1 MNRVSM
7 KTRPEAEYTAL
18 IDTLRDFIDT
28 EVIPREDLKTAHDSK
43 TVERVAT
50 ELNAL
55 ARARGLGAPRA
66 GVEDCGLALSWTEC
80 CAYLEQAGRS
90 FLGPQALGC
99 APPTQPD
106 VFALEALASPAQ
118 RQRYLEPLMRGE
130 RKSCFAMT
138 EPAPGVGSD
147 PRMLSTQARRDGD
160 SWVIDGHKWFIS
172 GAMRADFAIVVARTE
187 QGPSWF
193 LVDTDSPGFE
203 IVRDI
208 PTMEPF
214 DTGGHAEIRIKNC
227 RVGTDAL
234 VGEEGQGL
242 AHAQLRLEGARLF
255 HCMRFIGLASRAMA
269 IAQDYA
275 LRRESQGARL
285 AEHQMVQ
292 AMIADAHI
300 QLYAA
305 RMMTLDVARRLD
317 AGESIRHHSS
327 MAKVFVAEAV
337 YQVADSAVQICG
349 ALGVSEDV
357 PVSMILRMLR
367 PFRIYD
373 GASEVHRSAIAKRAL
388 RHGWAA

>member
-1 MNRVSM
+1 MNARA
-7 KTRPEAEYTAL
+7 PEGFAAL
-18 IDTLRDFIDT
+18 IAQLRDFMDS
-28 EVIPREDLKTAHDSK
+28 EVIPREDLQAALDSEA
-43 TVERVAT
+43 VDRIVAP
-50 ELNAL
+50 LQAL
-55 ARARGLGAPRA
+55 AAARGLGSPRA
-66 GVEDCGLALSWTEC
+66 RVEDGGMGLSWTEC

-90 FLGPQALGC
+90 FLGPAVLRC

-106 VFALEALASPAQ
+106 VFALDSLASPAQ
-118 RQRYLEPLMRGE
+118 RARYLAPLQRGE
-130 RKSCFAMT
+130 RRSCFAMT

-147 PRMLSTQARRDGD
+147 PSMLLTSARRDGD
-160 SWVIDGHKWFIS
+160 GWVLNGHKWFIS

-187 QGPSWF
+187 SGPSWF
-193 LVDTDSPGFE
+193 LVDVDTPGFE
-203 IVRDI
+203 RVRNI

-214 DTGGHAEIRIKNC
+214 DIGGHAEIRLTDC
-227 RVGTDAL
+227 RVGADAL

-255 HCMRFIGLASRAMA
+255 HCMRFIGLASRAMS
-269 IAQDYA
+269 IAQRYA
-275 LRRESQGARL
+275 NERESQGRKL

-292 AMIADAHI
+292 AMVADAHI

-305 RMMTLDVARRLD
+305 RMVTLDVARRLD

-327 MAKVFVAEAV
+327 MAKVLVSEAV
-337 YQVADSAVQICG
+337 NQVADSAVQICG
-349 ALGVSEDV
+349 ALGVSEDM

-388 RHGWAA
+388 RYQLDA